1 MYRRIGEYV
10 SYAPIFTIGAWL
22 IVAFSAILTA
32 PATLDVWQDGEFA
45 FLPESSPSRRAQ
57 QLFRDA
63 FPPTDGTRFDSNTD
77 VGTSVQ
83 RDPLG
88 SNIVVV
94 LFRENRPEGLSNA
107 DRYFLS
113 ERLVPRLESIRES
126 TPFGDAVDSAQTE
139 TKIPEPQRVVR
150 KITTPND
157 NRIGFF
163 LKSLDNRAELVVLE
177 LKTEF
182 LDRQNGLVVDRVEK
196 LLTSSELMRSKPVG
210 LAIAVSG
217 SATVGRDLLRAE
229 RESAERTKM
238 ATRFLIV
245 VLLLVLYRAPLLAM
259 VPIITVG
266 LAVEF
271 SMALLTHLADLGW
284 IGLFNGLEVYV
295 TVVVYGAGVDY
306 CLFLIA
312 RYKEE
317 LIEGQ
322 SYPDAIV
329 RSIRKIG
336 AALATSA
343 GTSIIGIGMMTFA
356 EFGKFRQAGIAIA
369 IGLLVAVCFAVTF
382 APALLL
388 LLRHWAFWP
397 DIRKERP
404 QQEDVWLPSTNVW
417 KKIREQRWLDEFWNF
432 AAGFL
437 RKFPGRIFL
446 VTIFV
451 MLPFAIYGFSKQG
464 DLSYGLITDL
474 PDDVTS
480 VDGARA
486 IQAHFPTGITG
497 PVVVLVQFNLEDLE
511 RQFQGDNLSDVRT
524 AERLSQQM
532 TDHLNTAIGEL
543 DQANFHIADVRNQT
557 DPLGKGLRAK
567 EYLDSLSS
575 SFSETNARRTFSHR
589 TYTSVRG
596 QHAGQ
601 VMRLDFVLST
611 DPFERISLQKLSE
624 IEELVRASIP
634 EPLRSSAEVL
644 SLGPTSL
651 IRDLKSSTDRDRMLI
666 HLLVAISVYL
676 MLVALLRQPAVCA
689 YLIATVVFSY
699 FVSLG
704 VTFLFFSL
712 QSSSDVTEIDWKVP
726 IYLFTFLIAMG
737 EDYNILLM
745 SRVAED
751 QKRRAP
757 VDGILSA
764 LTRTGSI
771 ISSCGL
777 IMAGTFATM
786 MFGSLLGMVQLG
798 FALAFGILLD
808 TFVIRPILV
817 PAWLILVNR
826 GQFGPLGK
834 WLGARQIEDS
844 TNQNQQPEAPHEAT
858 GSL

>member
-1 MYRRIGEYV
+1 MYRRIGESV
-10 SYAPIFTIGAWL
+10 SRAPIFTIGAWL
-22 IVAFSAILTA
+22 TVAVLSIFTA
-32 PATLDVWQDGEFA
+32 PATQDVWQDGEFA

-57 QLFRDA
+57 RLFRDA
-63 FPPTDGTRFDSNTD
+63 FPPTDGRRFESNGE

-94 LFRENRPEGLSNA
+94 LFRENRPEGLSAA
-107 DRYFLS
+107 DRKFLS
-113 ERLVPRLESIRES
+113 ERLVPRLESIRET
-126 TPFGDAVDSAQTE
+126 TPFGYAVDSSE
-139 TKIPEPQRVVR
+139 VYPEIPEQDRVVR

-163 LKSLDNRAELVVLE
+163 LRSLDKRAELVVLE

-182 LDRQNGLVVDRVEK
+182 LDRQNGLVVDRVEE
-196 LLTSSELMRSKPVG
+196 LLTSSDLMRSKPVG
-210 LAIAVSG
+210 LAMAVSG

-229 RESAERTKM
+229 RESAERTEI

-245 VLLLVLYRAPLLAM
+245 VLLLILYRAPLLAM
-259 VPIITVG
+259 VPLFTVG

-271 SMALLTHLADLGW
+271 SLSLLTHLANLGW

-312 RYKEE
+312 RYREE
-317 LIEGQ
+317 LDEGQ
-322 SYPDAIV
+322 SYRDAVI
-329 RSIRKIG
+329 RSIRKVG

-369 IGLLVAVCFAVTF
+369 IGLFVAVCFAVTF

-404 QQEDVWLPSTNVW
+404 QQVDVWLPSSSVW
-417 KKIREQRWLDEFWNF
+417 KKIRQQRWLEEFWNLT
-432 AAGFL
+432 AGFL
-437 RKFPGRIFL
+437 KKFPGRIFVGTIL
-446 VTIFV
+446 V
-451 MLPFAIYGFSKQG
+451 MMPFAAFGVYKQG

-480 VDGARA
+480 VDGAKA

-497 PVVVLVQFNLEDLE
+497 PVVVLVHFNQNDLKKQFD
-511 RQFQGDNLSDVRT
+511 GDNLTDVRT
-524 AERLSQQM
+524 AERLSKQM
-532 TDHLNTAIGEL
+532 TEHLNSGL
-543 DQANFHIADVRNQT
+543 LSLNQGNFYIADLRNQT
-557 DPLGKGLRAK
+557 DPLGRGKQARK
-567 EYLDSLSS
+567 YLDSLSS

-596 QHAGQ
+596 KFAGQ

-611 DPFERISLQKLSE
+611 DPFERVSLQKLKE
-624 IEELVRASIP
+624 IEELVRDSLP
-634 EPLRSSAEVL
+634 ESLRNSAEVL
-644 SLGPTSL
+644 TLGPTSM
-651 IRDLKSSTDRDRMLI
+651 IRDLKSSTDRDRI
-666 HLLVAISVYL
+666 RIDLLVATSVYF
-676 MLVALLRQPAVCA
+676 MLIALLRQPAICA
-689 YLIATVVFSY
+689 YLIVTVVFSY

-712 QSSSDVTEIDWKVP
+712 QSSSNVTEIDWKVP
-726 IYLFTFLIAMG
+726 IYLFTILIAMG

-745 SRVAED
+745 SRVAEE
-751 QKRRAP
+751 QKQRGP
-757 VDGILSA
+757 IDGILFA

-777 IMAGTFATM
+777 IMAGTFAAM
-786 MFGSLLGMVQLG
+786 MTGSLLGMIQLG

-826 GQFGPLGK
+826 GQFGSLGK
-834 WLGARQIEDS
+834 WLGARPVEETES
-844 TNQNQQPEAPHEAT
+844 TSSGENESGPHT
-858 GSL
+858 V